1 MPRDRYTR
9 QSLGSTQ
16 RLVKEVSYSLKMGRA
31 KLGLTLRPKKSRV
44 LLVGAG
50 GIGCELLKNLVL
62 TGFGEIHIIDLDTID
77 LSNLNR
83 QFLFRQEHIKKPK
96 ALVAKDV
103 AQKFNPTVKLFAY
116 HANIKDKQ
124 FNLEWFSGF
133 NIVFNALDN
142 MDARRHVNKMC
153 LAVDV
158 PLVESGTTGFKG
170 QVQVIKRG
178 KTACYDCTPKTTPI
192 SYPVCTIRSTPSQ
205 PIHCIVWAKSYLLP
219 ELFGVSEDEAA
230 EMDSSEDTDNAE
242 EIKKLKEEAQALKTI
257 RASMGSND
265 FAKQVF
271 EKVFKEDIERLVKME
286 DMWKDKKPPE
296 PLSYDTLEQ
305 GVSTTGPEVSQN
317 GQQTWSVVENFVVF
331 KDSLNRL
338 VKRFSQEQAT
348 ASKSGDLQPTI
359 SFDKDDDDTMDFVAA
374 AGNLR
379 AIIFGIEPKSKFD
392 IKQMAG
398 NIIPAIATTNAMVAG
413 LCVLQAFKVLKGD
426 YARTKW
432 LWLGIGSLRTDQLDL
447 PSPECPVCSVAMA
460 RVHVDI
466 EKATLGDLVQDVL
479 RTKLGYGEELTV
491 MTEAGVVYDPDLEDN
506 LEKKLSDLNIDD
518 ASFVLV
524 KDDDDDQPRVDLQIA
539 IETKKPKDENKVV
552 LLVEKEGEVFEIPRI
567 TKKQPAHTD
576 NHAGEDDT
584 NGMVITNG
592 VTSTIALPNGKR
604 KRPLDDE
611 GEEGATPA
619 KKLQGSASG
628 VAKNGDMHAIVI
640 DEDDGALVIADD
652 D

>member
-1 MPRDRYTR
+1 MPRDRYAR
-9 QSLGSTQ
+9 QSLGATQ
-16 RLVKEVSYSLKMGRA
+16 RLVKE
-31 KLGLTLRPKKSRV
+31 SRV

-62 TGFGEIHIIDLDTID
+62 TGFGEIHVIDLDTID

-83 QFLFRQEHIKKPK
+83 QFLFRHEHIKKPK

-103 AQKFNPTVKLFAY
+103 AQKFNPNVKLFAY
-116 HANIKDKQ
+116 HANIKDRQ

-158 PLVESGTTGFKG
+158 PLVESGTTGFRG
-170 QVQVIKRG
+170 QVQVIKKG
-178 KTACYDCTPKTTPI
+178 ETACYDCTPKTTPI

-230 EMDSSEDTDNAE
+230 ELDSSEDTDNAE
-242 EIKKLKEEAQALKTI
+242 EIKKLKEEAQALKKI

-271 EKVFKEDIERLVKME
+271 DKVFKEDIERLAKME

-296 PLSYDTLEQ
+296 PLSYDELEQ
-305 GVSTTGPEVSQN
+305 QATMVDSGVARN
-317 GQQTWSVVENFVVF
+317 GQGTWSVVENFVVF
-331 KDSLNRL
+331 KDSLDRL
-338 VKRFSQEQAT
+338 VKRLSQEQAA
-348 ASKSGDLQPTI
+348 ASKSGELQPSI
-359 SFDKDDDDTMDFVAA
+359 SFDKDDDDTMDFVTA

-398 NIIPAIATTNAMVAG
+398 NIIPAIATTNAMIAG
-413 LCVLQAFKVLKGD
+413 LCVLQAFKVFKGD
-426 YARTKW
+426 YARTRW

-447 PSPECPVCSVAMA
+447 PNPECPVCSVAMA
-460 RVHVDI
+460 RVQVDV
-466 EKATLGDLVQDVL
+466 ERATLADLVQDIL
-479 RTKLGYGEELTV
+479 RTRLGYGEEVTV

-506 LEKKLSDLNIDD
+506 LEKKLSDLNIGD
-518 ASFVLV
+518 ASFLLI
-524 KDDDDDQPRVDLQIA
+524 KDEDDDPRVDLQIA
-539 IETKKPKDENKVV
+539 IEAKKAADETKVV
-552 LLVEKEGEVFEIPRI
+552 LLEKEGEKLEIPRKP
-567 TKKQPAHTD
+567 KKQSAPD
-576 NHAGEDDT
+576 GGHAEDDDANGIIVT
-584 NGMVITNG
+584 NG
-592 VTSTIALPNGKR
+592 TSSSTTLPSGKR

-611 GEEGATPA
+611 GDESATPA
-619 KKLQGSASG
+619 KKLQVPSSE
-628 VAKNGDMHAIVI
+628 VVKNLDMQAIVI
-640 DEDDGALVIADD
+640 DDDDGALVIADD
-652 D
+652 E